1 MNDAVK
7 MSVRPRI
14 YGSGSDTFVLNG
26 RHRAVGS
33 TTATAAAAATEG
45 AGTAV
50 RRLYSL
56 SSSGMM

>member
-7 MSVRPRI
+7 MSVRLRI

-33 TTATAAAAATEG
+33 TTAAAVAAATEG
-45 AGTAV
+45 ADTV
-50 RRLYSL
+50 PPRLCSL
-56 SSSGMM
+56 SS